1 MKRAKQI
8 NELNQK
14 ELALGYTNT
23 SSSWHQQEKNK
34 TAYIYVGGLD
44 YRLTE
49 GDLLSV
55 FSQYGEIVDI
65 DLVRDEQELTSKG
78 FCFIAY
84 EDVRSTILA
93 IDNLNGIELGSRI
106 ICVDH
111 APNYY
116 KKIVEDPEGD
126 KNPLKDSSHHRGRN
140 SRHRS
145 QREQKEQQKPKFE
158 NMEKNGMIYK
168 RPLQSLGATSTTM
181 EQQHLITE
189 WTIDHDA
196 MKKRDPNWL
205 HKYLMQTLYEE
216 NPNYYSDEEEE
227 YEKEVNA
234 DVKKH
239 ERKTSSSV
247 ATNCGGA
254 PGDDATT
261 LNEKPKLS
269 KEEKRQ
275 RKEEKKR
282 KKEEKREQKELK
294 KMKSMQEQMFGGL
307 DADL

>member
-23 SSSWHQQEKNK
+23 PSSWHQQEKNK

-65 DLVRDEQELTSKG
+65 DLVRDENELTSKG

-84 EDVRSTILA
+84 EDIRSTILA

-116 KKIVEDPEGD
+116 KKIVEDPADEN
-126 KNPLKDSSHHRGRN
+126 KKDSQHGRN
-140 SRHRS
+140 SRY
-145 QREQKEQQKPKFE
+145 QREQKEQLKPKLFE
-158 NMEKNGMIYK
+158 NMEKDGIIYK
-168 RPLQSLGATSTTM
+168 RPLQSLGTISTTM
-181 EQQHLITE
+181 EQRQSMD

-196 MKKRDPNWL
+196 MKKRDPNWT

-216 NPNYYSDEEEE
+216 NPNYQSEEE
-227 YEKEVNA
+227 KEEE
-234 DVKKH
+234 DIKKS
-239 ERKTSSSV
+239 ELSTPPGRTQEEAAGTSS
-247 ATNCGGA
+247 GG
-254 PGDDATT
+254 DKT
-261 LNEKPKLS
+261 LKEKQKLS

-282 KKEEKREQKELK
+282 KKEEKKEQKELK
-294 KMKSMQEQMFGGL
+294 KMKRMQEEMFGGL
-307 DADL
+307 DADI

>member
-23 SSSWHQQEKNK
+23 PSSWHQQEKNK

-65 DLVRDEQELTSKG
+65 DLVRDENELTSKG

-84 EDVRSTILA
+84 EDIRSTILA

-116 KKIVEDPEGD
+116 KKIVEDPADENKKTHNMD
-126 KNPLKDSSHHRGRN
+126 EIQDIRENKKSNSNRNCLKIWKRMELFTRGRF
-140 SRHRS
+140 RVWEPS
-145 QREQKEQQKPKFE
+145 QPQWNRDKAWI
-158 NMEKNGMIYK
+158 G
-168 RPLQSLGATSTTM
+168 L
-181 EQQHLITE
+181 LI
-189 WTIDHDA
+189 
-196 MKKRDPNWL
+196 MMP
-205 HKYLMQTLYEE
+205 
-216 NPNYYSDEEEE
+216 
-227 YEKEVNA
+227 
-234 DVKKH
+234 
-239 ERKTSSSV
+239 
-247 ATNCGGA
+247 
-254 PGDDATT
+254 
-261 LNEKPKLS
+261 
-269 KEEKRQ
+269 
-275 RKEEKKR
+275 
-282 KKEEKREQKELK
+282 
-294 KMKSMQEQMFGGL
+294 
-307 DADL
+307 